1 MLSSGARRLAEHKAV
16 VKSLSDVETLGGT
29 TVINSDKTG
38 TLTMNAM
45 TATTM
50 LGGGDWF
57 KIEGP
62 GYAKTGAI
70 LGVGGDAA
78 ARLPQPGP
86 GPGAVH

>member
-1 MLSSGARRLAEHKAV
+1 M

-29 TVINSDKTG
+29 TVINRDKTG

-50 LGGGDWF
+50 LAGGDWF

-70 LGVGGDAA
+70 LGVGGGK
-78 ARLPQPGP
+78 PPGFP
-86 GPGAVH
+86 PPGAGPGAVHRRHRR